1 MTISMATAAYF
12 VFRVIATVC
21 IVSSFTGLLGCLLVR
36 ITGSEYW
43 IHFRD
48 IAFLITLTGLAA
60 IVIFAVF
67 CFAVW
72 LLYLLWTV

>member
-21 IVSSFTGLLGCLLVR
+21 IVSVCAGLLGCLLVS

-48 IAFLITLTGLAA
+48 IAFLIALNGLTA
-60 IVIFAVF
+60 IVIFAVI